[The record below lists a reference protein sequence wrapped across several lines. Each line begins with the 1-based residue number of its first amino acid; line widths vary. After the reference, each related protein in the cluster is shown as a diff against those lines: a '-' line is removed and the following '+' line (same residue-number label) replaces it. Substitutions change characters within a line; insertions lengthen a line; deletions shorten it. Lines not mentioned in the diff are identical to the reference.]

1 MTRETPIT
9 VEWLEA
15 HGFEKLEGMMP
26 AGYGRRYAY
35 SFKLAQGE
43 SIYIEVSATP
53 DTYGIYPL
61 HMSVRS
67 KQQECEIYKNEAELS
82 KKQCD
87 YEKGIRN
94 CFYVE
99 ELLTLLDLTD
109 NGDLKEFFI

>member
-43 SIYIEVSATP
+43 SIFIEASTTP
-53 DTYGIYPL
+53 DTYGTYPL
-61 HMSVRS
+61 HMSVRT
-67 KQQECEIYKNEAELS
+67 KQESCDVYRHNVELS

-109 NGDLKEFFI
+109 NSDLKEFFT